1 MTRATT
7 DKKTQDRVSL
17 ELSFVNSNLQLLK
30 SELSE
35 LNSSVEVYQGGG
47 DEEDVMPMIALGLK
61 ETNQLELGEVLREMI
76 ESHYHEDS
84 TDYEE
89 GLAEMTDLRQ
99 AMRTPSRDIHGISLL
114 FQYYNHL
121 YFVERRFLYNN
132 GAHFQWYDSL
142 TGVPQSQKTTAFER
156 ASVLFNIGALY
167 SQIATRQDR
176 STEEGLDT
184 AVDSFLRAAGTFQYI
199 LENFSQAGS

>member
-1 MTRATT
+1 
-7 DKKTQDRVSL
+7 
-17 ELSFVNSNLQLLK
+17 
-30 SELSE
+30 
-35 LNSSVEVYQGGG
+35 
-47 DEEDVMPMIALGLK
+47 
-61 ETNQLELGEVLREMI
+61 
-76 ESHYHEDS
+76 
-84 TDYEE
+84 
-89 GLAEMTDLRQ
+89 
-99 AMRTPSRDIHGISLL
+99 MRTPSRDIHGISLL

-132 GAHFQWYDSL
+132 GVHFQWYDSL
-142 TGVPQSQKTTAFER
+142 TGVPQSQKTPAFER

-199 LENFSQAGS
+199 L